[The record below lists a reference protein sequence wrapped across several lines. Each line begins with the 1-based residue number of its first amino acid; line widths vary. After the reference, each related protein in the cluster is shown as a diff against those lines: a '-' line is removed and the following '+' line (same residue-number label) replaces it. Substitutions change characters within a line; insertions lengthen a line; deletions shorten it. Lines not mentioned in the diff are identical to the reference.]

1 MNNYPK
7 YYICIFIAFILEI
20 LSLTINYTEMD
31 WNATLM
37 WFNKSVATI
46 NIMFKIL
53 DITSFVIH
61 FFFNKFGFRIGVFNP
76 NMVFSI
82 M

>member
-20 LSLTINYTEMD
+20 LSLTIKYTEMD

-37 WFNKSVATI
+37 WFNKSVARI
-46 NIMFKIL
+46 NVMFKIL
-53 DITSFVIH
+53 DITNLRYIYIYIYMDS
-61 FFFNKFGFRIGVFNP
+61 N
-76 NMVFSI
+76 
-82 M
+82 